1 MQPHYHQVHIGQRAH
16 VSIGCAV
23 KLSMTKAD
31 STLIIEVNHEKEL
44 LSAMCIN
51 HM

>member
-1 MQPHYHQVHIGQRAH
+1 
-16 VSIGCAV
+16 
-23 KLSMTKAD
+23 MTKAD
-31 STLIIEVNHEKEL
+31 STLIIEVDHQKEL